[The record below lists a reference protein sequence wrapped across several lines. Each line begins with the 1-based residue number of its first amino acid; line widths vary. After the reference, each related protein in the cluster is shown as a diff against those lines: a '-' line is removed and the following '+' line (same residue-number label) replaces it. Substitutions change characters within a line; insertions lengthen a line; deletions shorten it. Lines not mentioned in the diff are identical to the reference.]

1 MRFIVSPPDRITEE
15 MLQQVYLSG
24 VDRTPWPVQARRV
37 ENELWLERAASDSC
51 NLSIP
56 WMVPGHGCPV
66 LSTATLREVSKPYC
80 LPLELVRGKL
90 AQIRNQFTAWQS
102 VGLGV
107 PNGFQERLSEGT
119 RLFIEAAVGDQG
131 SPRSVELAAR
141 ALELALDAS
150 GILVT
155 AYSDRSLSLRRMA
168 TWKLTSFLGADLGAT
183 PLDDSTAGQFIAT
196 FNAANV
202 PLAWNAAE
210 IAEEQFSWEIADQ
223 QIQWCRRNG
232 LTVCAGPLLQLDRHS
247 VPHWL
252 HPWEGDFNEIL
263 GFAAQ
268 YIEAA
273 VRRYQGKV
281 DLWQCAGR
289 INTADFLSLSEEE
302 NVRLAARAI
311 EITQSLD
318 PKGRI
323 FVSFDQPW
331 AEYMAHRQKNFSPI
345 HFADALLRAGIG
357 LTGIVLE
364 INIAC
369 APGGT
374 LPREPLDFSQCL
386 DYWSML
392 GVPLVLAVTIPSAP
406 GADPLAQCQTA
417 SGADWT
423 TAAQQAWINGF
434 VPLMLAKSS
443 VLGVLW
449 NQLRDA
455 EPHTFAHA
463 GLFDPHRQPKPA
475 LRTLSSLRQAYL
487 R

>member
-119 RLFIEAAVGDQG
+119 SPFHRGRGRRSGFAPVRRVGRSGPGAGAGRLRYSRHRLLRPIVVASPHGDLETDFFPRRRPRRLAPGRFHGRPVHRDFQRRECPPRLERCRDRGGAVLLGNR
-131 SPRSVELAAR
+131 RSTDPVVPPER
-141 ALELALDAS
+141 A
-150 GILVT
+150 
-155 AYSDRSLSLRRMA
+155 DRLR
-168 TWKLTSFLGADLGAT
+168 
-183 PLDDSTAGQFIAT
+183 
-196 FNAANV
+196 
-202 PLAWNAAE
+202 
-210 IAEEQFSWEIADQ
+210 
-223 QIQWCRRNG
+223 
-232 LTVCAGPLLQLDRHS
+232 GPLLQLDRHS

-449 NQLRDA
+449 NQLGDA

>member
-1 MRFIVSPPDRITEE
+1 MAARSFPPRHCGKFPNLIVFPWNWFEE
-15 MLQQVYLSG
+15 S
-24 VDRTPWPVQARRV
+24 WPRSAISLRLGSRSAWEFPTGFRR
-37 ENELWLERAASDSC
+37 DF
-51 NLSIP
+51 P
-56 WMVPGHGCPV
+56 
-66 LSTATLREVSKPYC
+66 K
-80 LPLELVRGKL
+80 
-90 AQIRNQFTAWQS
+90 
-102 VGLGV
+102 
-107 PNGFQERLSEGT
+107 GT

-168 TWKLTSFLGADLGAT
+168 TWKLTSFLGADLGAS

-369 APGGT
+369 A
-374 LPREPLDFSQCL
+374 RAARCL
-386 DYWSML
+386 ASRSIS
-392 GVPLVLAVTIPSAP
+392 VSALTT
-406 GADPLAQCQTA
+406 GACWA
-417 SGADWT
+417 
-423 TAAQQAWINGF
+423 F
-434 VPLMLAKSS
+434 
-443 VLGVLW
+443 
-449 NQLRDA
+449 R
-455 EPHTFAHA
+455 
-463 GLFDPHRQPKPA
+463 
-475 LRTLSSLRQAYL
+475 SSLL
-487 R
+487 